1 MEPPP
6 MIRAVLVL
14 AAFLAALAACIYL
27 TPADYLP

>member
-6 MIRAVLVL
+6 MIRAAL
-14 AAFLAALAACIYL
+14 AILAFLAALAAGIYL